1 MSQITHEELAA
12 LFIAPN
18 SDAQLIKIASEKVFR
33 VNWKG
38 KRMYKRKD
46 NPRLYTS
53 LTTFLSSVMPPSKHL
68 QGWRDDLAETLGS
81 AEKVDEYVEAT
92 ANYGTTMHVLIGE
105 ICQAGFADWD
115 ALYIRATELLIE
127 LGLPSK
133 AVESA
138 TREVIRD
145 TAAIVKFF
153 ADYEVEVISVEI
165 PVFSD
170 KWGYATFE
178 DLVVNMNDKLYTEKT
193 PHEKRKRIRAIGN
206 MKSGKKG
213 FHDSHKFQL
222 IGEMKAWNETYGD
235 FMPITEIFNIA
246 PTDWKKEPS
255 YKLAFQTAFAN
266 DNDGANT
273 KIFDLWLEIANL
285 KGDMKN
291 PSSPIQVFEGVTKL
305 GADPTNELRTYHS
318 DKAQDLINKQQ
329 QKSKDESENTEG

>member
-18 SDAQLIKIASEKVFR
+18 SDQQLIKIASEKVFR

-38 KRMYKRKD
+38 RRMYKRKD
-46 NPRLYTS
+46 NSRLYTS

-68 QGWRDDLAETLGS
+68 QGWRDDLAETLGGVD
-81 AEKVDEYVEAT
+81 KVDEYVQAT
-92 ANYGTTMHVLIGE
+92 ADYGTTMHVLIGE

-153 ADYEVEVISVEI
+153 ADYEVNVISVEV
-165 PVFSD
+165 PVFSN
-170 KWGYATFE
+170 WGFATFI
-178 DLVVNMNDKLYTEKT
+178 DLVVEMNDKCYTEKT
-193 PHEKRKRIRAIGN
+193 PTEKRKRIKACIN

-213 FHDSHKFQL
+213 FHDSHKYQL
-222 IGEMKAWNETYGD
+222 IGERMAWNETYGS
-235 FMPITEIFNIA
+235 FMPITEVFNLA

-255 YKLAFQTAFAN
+255 YKLACQTGFAD
-266 DNDGANT
+266 DNEGANT
-273 KIFDLWLEIANL
+273 KVFGHWLAIAEL

-305 GADPTNELRTYHS
+305 GADPTNELKTYFS

-329 QKSKDESENTEG
+329 KQQHDTDKQD